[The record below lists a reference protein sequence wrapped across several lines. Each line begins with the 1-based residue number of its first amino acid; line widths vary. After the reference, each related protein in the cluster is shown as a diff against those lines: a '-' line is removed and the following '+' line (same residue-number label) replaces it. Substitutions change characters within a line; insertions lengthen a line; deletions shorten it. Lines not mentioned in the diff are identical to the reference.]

1 MKMILAIVASL
12 IILPL
17 AVGNSISV
25 RYVLIS
31 DTTWPI
37 GEAKPCNLD
46 GKSHQGHCFP
56 PEKLTTKR
64 GYWHRYLVG
73 VDFNKPPHFDQNQW
87 AGEEHGYPYDI
98 ECRLDSY
105 KHATCEVK

>member
-25 RYVLIS
+25 RYVLVS

-37 GEAKPCNLD
+37 GEAKPCTLD
-46 GKSHQGHCFP
+46 GVFHQGHCFP
-56 PEKLTTKR
+56 PEKLSTTPKQR
-64 GYWHRYLVG
+64 HWHRYLVD
-73 VDFNKPPHFDQNQW
+73 VDFNKPLQFDKSQW
-87 AGEEHGYPYDI
+87 AYGI